1 VAARLGAADDEDRAA
16 DDDPC
21 SLVSASA
28 DALPRRT
35 IADDEAADSEG
46 SEDEL
51 VDGCIHEELDG
62 HGLDP
67 VLTST
72 A

>member
-1 VAARLGAADDEDRAA
+1 VAARLGAADV
-16 DDDPC
+16 DPC

-28 DALPRRT
+28 DALPRR
-35 IADDEAADSEG
+35 IIPDDEAVDAEG

-51 VDGCIHEELDG
+51 VDGCIHEDLGG